1 MADAVAHITEIRTA
15 GVPTT
20 DQDRALDFYVGKL
33 GFEKRLDE
41 PFGDGNRWIEV
52 APPGAATTVAL
63 LPTPEGSPVGID
75 TSIRFTTTDAEGDH
89 KSMGKAGVDVDE
101 LLRWPGVLP
110 MFTFRDPDGN
120 TLYIVERTD

>member
-33 GFEKRLDE
+33 GFEKRIDE

-52 APPGAATTVAL
+52 APSGAATTVAL
-63 LPTPEGSPVGID
+63 LPTPPGSPVGID
-75 TSIRFTTTDAEGDH
+75 TNIRFTTTDAEGDH
-89 KSMGKAGVDVDE
+89 TSMSKAGVDVDE
-101 LLRWPGVLP
+101 VMHWPGVPP
-110 MFTFRDPDGN
+110 MVTFRDPDGN
-120 TLYIVERTD
+120 TLYLVERMD